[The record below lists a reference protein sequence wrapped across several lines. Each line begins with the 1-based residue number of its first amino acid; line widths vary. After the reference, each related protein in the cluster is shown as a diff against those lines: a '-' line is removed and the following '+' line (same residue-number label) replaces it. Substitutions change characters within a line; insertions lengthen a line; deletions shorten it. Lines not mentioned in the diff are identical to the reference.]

1 MHKKFPVIEN
11 VLSSKHG
18 FRGVHSESYREDGKM
33 EAEDGRL
40 VITTEEE
47 PRQGAE
53 GESPGRGGEG
63 SEAERLV
70 KNANGGREDRKV

>member
-1 MHKKFPVIEN
+1 
-11 VLSSKHG
+11 
-18 FRGVHSESYREDGKM
+18 M

-53 GESPGRGGEG
+53 GESPGRGGETRISVYVSGRG
-63 SEAERLV
+63 SEGLQLI
-70 KNANGGREDRKV
+70 RKTELEVGVVSADEV